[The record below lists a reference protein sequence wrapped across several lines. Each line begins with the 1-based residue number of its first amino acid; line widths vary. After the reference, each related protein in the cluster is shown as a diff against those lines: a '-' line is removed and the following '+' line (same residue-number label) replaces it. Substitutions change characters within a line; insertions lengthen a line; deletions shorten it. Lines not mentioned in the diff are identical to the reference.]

1 MPDALDLLVIY
12 GSVRPHRQGIKAA
25 KFLVEACRGRR
36 HQTTLIDP
44 LEERLPLL
52 EKMYKEYEKGQAPE
66 ILERLATRIRAA
78 DAFIIV
84 SGEYNHSIPPA
95 LSNLLDHF
103 LEEYFWRPSAIVCYS
118 AGAFGGVRAAMQ
130 LRAML
135 CELGTP
141 SIPSLL
147 PVPRVQEAFDEE
159 GHPRDESYNQRAA
172 RFLSELEWYARAL
185 KTARLAGVPY

>member
-25 KFLVEACRGRR
+25 KYLVEACRGRG

-66 ILERLATRIRAA
+66 LLEWLATRIRAA

-84 SGEYNHSIPPA
+84 SGEYNHSIPPR
-95 LSNLLDHF
+95 SPICWITSWKSISGGH
-103 LEEYFWRPSAIVCYS
+103 RPSFATPRAPS
-118 AGAFGGVRAAMQ
+118 AAFAPRCN
-130 LRAML
+130 LRDAL
-135 CELGTP
+135 RTWHAKHSVVATGT
-141 SIPSLL
+141 
-147 PVPRVQEAFDEE
+147 
-159 GHPRDESYNQRAA
+159 
-172 RFLSELEWYARAL
+172 ARAG
-185 KTARLAGVPY
+185 RVR

>member
-1 MPDALDLLVIY
+1 MPLDILVIY
-12 GSVRPHRQGIKAA
+12 GSVRRDRQGIKAA
-25 KFLVEACRGRR
+25 RFILQSCLARGHQATLV
-36 HQTTLIDP
+36 DP
-44 LEERLPLL
+44 LEEQLPLL
-52 EKMYKEYEKGQAPE
+52 DRMYKEYPAEDRPE
-66 ILERLATRIRAA
+66 NLERLANRIRQA

-147 PVPRVQEAFDEE
+147 PIPKVQDAFDDD
-159 GHPRDESYNQRAA
+159 GRPQDESYDRRVA
-172 RFLSELEWYARAL
+172 RFLDELEWYASAL
-185 KTARLAGVPY
+185 KTARVSGVPY